1 MEEKIDKALKMVGMS
16 DYKNTAPI
24 NLSGGQKQRVALAGI
39 LALMPKIIILDEA
52 TSMLDPLARQEILSL
67 LRRLKNEYNL
77 SIISI
82 THDLKEIELADKIVV
97 LNDSQVVKQGTPA
110 EILKDKE
117 LAKAAITVKKL
128 HYTYPNST
136 NEALHNVSL
145 TIHEQEFVAIIGQT
159 GSGKSTLVSLID
171 GLIKPSSG
179 ELNVAG
185 LEINA
190 TTKAE
195 YLSKIHHQVGFV
207 FQFPEQQLFAETVA
221 EDIAFGPHN
230 LGWSAKRIEKA
241 VDEALKMVDLPL
253 ELKSHSPF
261 ALSGGQMRR
270 VAIASVLAMDPKILI
285 LDEPTAGLDTQATN
299 ELNKK
304 RTTIIMVTH
313 QMEQVAY
320 YANHVIAMSNGQVVA
335 DTTPQQLFN
344 DAQRLKKLSL
354 TLPVSV
360 EVAQFLSKDGITLK
374 NTEPLTLDALADEIA
389 EAMRRK
395 ENE

>member
-1 MEEKIDKALKMVGMS
+1 M
-16 DYKNTAPI
+16 
-24 NLSGGQKQRVALAGI
+24 
-39 LALMPKIIILDEA
+39 
-52 TSMLDPLARQEILSL
+52 
-67 LRRLKNEYNL
+67 
-77 SIISI
+77 
-82 THDLKEIELADKIVV
+82 
-97 LNDSQVVKQGTPA
+97 
-110 EILKDKE
+110 
-117 LAKAAITVKKL
+117 AKAAITVKKL

-145 TIHEQEFVAIIGQT
+145 TIKEQEFVAIIGQT

-190 TTKAE
+190 TTKTE

-221 EDIAFGPHN
+221 EDN
-230 LGWSAKRIEKA
+230 LGWPAKKIEKA

-270 VAIASVLAMDPKILI
+270 VAIAGVLAMDPQILI

-299 ELNKK
+299 DLLKLIKDLNEKG
-304 RTTIIMVTH
+304 TTIIMVTH

-335 DTTPQQLFN
+335 DTTPQQLFR

-374 NTEPLTLDALADEIA
+374 NTEPLTLDVLADEIA

-395 ENE
+395 RK

>member
-1 MEEKIDKALKMVGMS
+1 M
-16 DYKNTAPI
+16 
-24 NLSGGQKQRVALAGI
+24 
-39 LALMPKIIILDEA
+39 
-52 TSMLDPLARQEILSL
+52 
-67 LRRLKNEYNL
+67 
-77 SIISI
+77 
-82 THDLKEIELADKIVV
+82 
-97 LNDSQVVKQGTPA
+97 
-110 EILKDKE
+110 
-117 LAKAAITVKKL
+117 AKAAITVKKL

-145 TIHEQEFVAIIGQT
+145 TIKEQEFVAIIGQT

-230 LGWSAKRIEKA
+230 LGWPAKKIEKA
-241 VDEALKMVDLPL
+241 VDEVLKMVDLPL

-270 VAIASVLAMDPKILI
+270 VAIAGVLAMDPQILI

-299 ELNKK
+299 DLLKLIKELNKK
-304 RTTIIMVTH
+304 GTTIIMVTH

>member
-1 MEEKIDKALKMVGMS
+1 M
-16 DYKNTAPI
+16 
-24 NLSGGQKQRVALAGI
+24 
-39 LALMPKIIILDEA
+39 
-52 TSMLDPLARQEILSL
+52 
-67 LRRLKNEYNL
+67 
-77 SIISI
+77 
-82 THDLKEIELADKIVV
+82 
-97 LNDSQVVKQGTPA
+97 
-110 EILKDKE
+110 
-117 LAKAAITVKKL
+117 AKAAITVKKL

-145 TIHEQEFVAIIGQT
+145 TIKEQEFVAIIGQT

-179 ELNVAG
+179 ELNVVAG

-190 TTKAE
+190 TTKTE

-230 LGWSAKRIEKA
+230 LGWPAKKIEKA

-261 ALSGGQMRR
+261 ALPGGQMRR
-270 VAIASVLAMDPKILI
+270 VAIAGVLAMDPQILI

-299 ELNKK
+299 DLLKLIKDLNEKG
-304 RTTIIMVTH
+304 TTIIMVTH

-335 DTTPQQLFN
+335 DTTPQQLFR

-374 NTEPLTLDALADEIA
+374 NTEPLTLDVLADEIA

-395 ENE
+395 RK

>member
-1 MEEKIDKALKMVGMS
+1 M
-16 DYKNTAPI
+16 
-24 NLSGGQKQRVALAGI
+24 
-39 LALMPKIIILDEA
+39 
-52 TSMLDPLARQEILSL
+52 
-67 LRRLKNEYNL
+67 
-77 SIISI
+77 
-82 THDLKEIELADKIVV
+82 
-97 LNDSQVVKQGTPA
+97 
-110 EILKDKE
+110 
-117 LAKAAITVKKL
+117 AKAAITVKKL

-145 TIHEQEFVAIIGQT
+145 TIKEQEFVAIIGQT

-179 ELNVAG
+179 ELNVVG
-185 LEINA
+185 LKINA
-190 TTKAE
+190 TTKSE

-230 LGWSAKRIEKA
+230 LGWSAKRIEEA

-253 ELKSHSPF
+253 ELKSQSPF

-270 VAIASVLAMDPKILI
+270 VAIAGVLAMDPQILI

-299 ELNKK
+299 DLLRLIKDLNEKG
-304 RTTIIMVTH
+304 TTIIMVTH

-320 YANHVIAMSNGQVVA
+320 YANHVIAMSNGQIVA
-335 DTTPQQLFN
+335 DTTPQQLFSN
-344 DAQRLKKLSL
+344 VQRLNELSL

-360 EVAQFLSKDGITLK
+360 EVAQFLSKNGVTLK
-374 NTEPLTLDALADEIA
+374 NTEPLTLDVLADEIA

>member
-1 MEEKIDKALKMVGMS
+1 M
-16 DYKNTAPI
+16 
-24 NLSGGQKQRVALAGI
+24 
-39 LALMPKIIILDEA
+39 
-52 TSMLDPLARQEILSL
+52 
-67 LRRLKNEYNL
+67 
-77 SIISI
+77 
-82 THDLKEIELADKIVV
+82 
-97 LNDSQVVKQGTPA
+97 
-110 EILKDKE
+110 
-117 LAKAAITVKKL
+117 AKAAITVKKL

-171 GLIKPSSG
+171 GLIKPNSG

-195 YLSKIHHQVGFV
+195 YFSKIHHQVGFV

-221 EDIAFGPHN
+221 EDISFGPHN
-230 LGWSAKRIEKA
+230 LGWSAKGIEKA

-270 VAIASVLAMDPKILI
+270 VAIAGVLAMNPKILI

-299 ELNKK
+299 DLLKLIKDLNEKG
-304 RTTIIMVTH
+304 TTIIMVTH

-320 YANHVIAMSNGQVVA
+320 YANHVIADRKSVV
-335 DTTPQQLFN
+335 
-344 DAQRLKKLSL
+344 
-354 TLPVSV
+354 
-360 EVAQFLSKDGITLK
+360 
-374 NTEPLTLDALADEIA
+374 
-389 EAMRRK
+389 
-395 ENE
+395 

>member
-1 MEEKIDKALKMVGMS
+1 M
-16 DYKNTAPI
+16 
-24 NLSGGQKQRVALAGI
+24 
-39 LALMPKIIILDEA
+39 
-52 TSMLDPLARQEILSL
+52 
-67 LRRLKNEYNL
+67 
-77 SIISI
+77 
-82 THDLKEIELADKIVV
+82 
-97 LNDSQVVKQGTPA
+97 
-110 EILKDKE
+110 
-117 LAKAAITVKKL
+117 AKAAITVKKL

-136 NEALHNVSL
+136 NEALYNVSL

-207 FQFPEQQLFAETVA
+207 IQFPEQQLFAE
-221 EDIAFGPHN
+221 
-230 LGWSAKRIEKA
+230 RIEKA

-270 VAIASVLAMDPKILI
+270 VAIAGVLAMDPKILI

-299 ELNKK
+299 DLLKLIKELNKK
-304 RTTIIMVTH
+304 GTTIIMVTH

-335 DTTPQQLFN
+335 DTTPQQLFS

-374 NTEPLTLDALADEIA
+374 NAEPLTLDALADEIA

>member
-1 MEEKIDKALKMVGMS
+1 M
-16 DYKNTAPI
+16 
-24 NLSGGQKQRVALAGI
+24 
-39 LALMPKIIILDEA
+39 
-52 TSMLDPLARQEILSL
+52 
-67 LRRLKNEYNL
+67 
-77 SIISI
+77 
-82 THDLKEIELADKIVV
+82 
-97 LNDSQVVKQGTPA
+97 
-110 EILKDKE
+110 
-117 LAKAAITVKKL
+117 AKAAITVKKL

-145 TIHEQEFVAIIGQT
+145 TIKEQEFVAIIGQT

-230 LGWSAKRIEKA
+230 LGWSAKKIEKA

-253 ELKSHSPF
+253 ELKAHSPF

-270 VAIASVLAMDPKILI
+270 VAIAGVLAMDPQILI

-299 ELNKK
+299 DLLKLIKDFNEKG
-304 RTTIIMVTH
+304 TTIIMVTH

-335 DTTPQQLFN
+335 DTTPQQLFR

-374 NTEPLTLDALADEIA
+374 NTEPLTLDVLADEIA

>member
-1 MEEKIDKALKMVGMS
+1 M
-16 DYKNTAPI
+16 
-24 NLSGGQKQRVALAGI
+24 
-39 LALMPKIIILDEA
+39 
-52 TSMLDPLARQEILSL
+52 
-67 LRRLKNEYNL
+67 
-77 SIISI
+77 
-82 THDLKEIELADKIVV
+82 
-97 LNDSQVVKQGTPA
+97 
-110 EILKDKE
+110 
-117 LAKAAITVKKL
+117 AKAAITVKKL

-261 ALSGGQMRR
+261 AR
-270 VAIASVLAMDPKILI
+270 VLAMDPKILI

-299 ELNKK
+299 DLLKLIKELNMKG
-304 RTTIIMVTH
+304 TTIIMVTH

-374 NTEPLTLDALADEIA
+374 NTEPLTLDALAYEIA

>member
-1 MEEKIDKALKMVGMS
+1 M
-16 DYKNTAPI
+16 
-24 NLSGGQKQRVALAGI
+24 
-39 LALMPKIIILDEA
+39 
-52 TSMLDPLARQEILSL
+52 
-67 LRRLKNEYNL
+67 
-77 SIISI
+77 
-82 THDLKEIELADKIVV
+82 
-97 LNDSQVVKQGTPA
+97 
-110 EILKDKE
+110 
-117 LAKAAITVKKL
+117 AKAAITVKKL

-190 TTKAE
+190 MTKAE

-270 VAIASVLAMDPKILI
+270 VAIAGVLAMDPKILI

-299 ELNKK
+299 DLLKLNMKG
-304 RTTIIMVTH
+304 TTIIMVTH

-320 YANHVIAMSNGQVVA
+320 YANHVIVMSNGQVVA
-335 DTTPQQLFN
+335 DTTPQQLFS

-360 EVAQFLSKDGITLK
+360 EVAQFLSKNGITLK

>member
-1 MEEKIDKALKMVGMS
+1 M
-16 DYKNTAPI
+16 
-24 NLSGGQKQRVALAGI
+24 
-39 LALMPKIIILDEA
+39 
-52 TSMLDPLARQEILSL
+52 
-67 LRRLKNEYNL
+67 
-77 SIISI
+77 
-82 THDLKEIELADKIVV
+82 
-97 LNDSQVVKQGTPA
+97 
-110 EILKDKE
+110 
-117 LAKAAITVKKL
+117 AKAAITVKKL

-145 TIHEQEFVAIIGQT
+145 TIKEQEFVAIIGQT

-230 LGWSAKRIEKA
+230 LGWSAKKIEKA

-270 VAIASVLAMDPKILI
+270 VAIAGVLAMDPQILI
-285 LDEPTAGLDTQATN
+285 LDEPTAGLDTQA
-299 ELNKK
+299 
-304 RTTIIMVTH
+304 TH

-335 DTTPQQLFN
+335 DTTPQQLFS

-360 EVAQFLSKDGITLK
+360 EVAQFLSKNGITLK

>member
-1 MEEKIDKALKMVGMS
+1 M
-16 DYKNTAPI
+16 
-24 NLSGGQKQRVALAGI
+24 
-39 LALMPKIIILDEA
+39 
-52 TSMLDPLARQEILSL
+52 
-67 LRRLKNEYNL
+67 
-77 SIISI
+77 
-82 THDLKEIELADKIVV
+82 
-97 LNDSQVVKQGTPA
+97 
-110 EILKDKE
+110 
-117 LAKAAITVKKL
+117 AKAAITVKKL

-145 TIHEQEFVAIIGQT
+145 TIKEQEFVAIIGQT

-190 TTKAE
+190 TTKTE

-230 LGWSAKRIEKA
+230 LGWPAKKIEKA

-253 ELKSHSPF
+253 ELKSHSSF

-270 VAIASVLAMDPKILI
+270 VAIAGVLAMDPQILI

-299 ELNKK
+299 DLLKLIKDLNEKG
-304 RTTIIMVTH
+304 TTIIMVTH

-335 DTTPQQLFN
+335 DTTPQQLFR

-374 NTEPLTLDALADEIA
+374 NTEPLTLDVLADEIA

-395 ENE
+395 RK

>member
-1 MEEKIDKALKMVGMS
+1 M
-16 DYKNTAPI
+16 
-24 NLSGGQKQRVALAGI
+24 
-39 LALMPKIIILDEA
+39 
-52 TSMLDPLARQEILSL
+52 
-67 LRRLKNEYNL
+67 
-77 SIISI
+77 
-82 THDLKEIELADKIVV
+82 
-97 LNDSQVVKQGTPA
+97 A
-110 EILKDKE
+110 E
-117 LAKAAITVKKL
+117 AAITVKNL

-136 NEALHNVSL
+136 HETLKNVSL
-145 TIHEQEFVAIIGQT
+145 TIKKQEFVAVIGQT

-190 TTKAE
+190 MTKAE
-195 YLSKIHHQVGFV
+195 NLNRIHHQVGFV

-230 LGWSAKRIEKA
+230 LGWSTRRIEKA
-241 VDEALKMVDLPL
+241 VDEALKMVNLPL

-270 VAIASVLAMDPKILI
+270 VAIAGVLAMNPQILI
-285 LDEPTAGLDTQATN
+285 LDEPTAGLDTQATDDLLKLIKDLN
-299 ELNKK
+299 EKG
-304 RTTIIMVTH
+304 TTIIMVTH

-320 YANHVIAMSNGQVVA
+320 YANHVLAMSNGQIVA
-335 DTTPQQLFN
+335 DTTPQQLFS
-344 DAQRLKKLSL
+344 DVQQLKKLSL

-360 EVAQFLSKDGITLK
+360 EVAQFLSKNGITLK
-374 NTEPLTLDALADEIA
+374 NTEPLTLDVLADEIA
-389 EAMRRK
+389 EAMGRR

>member
-1 MEEKIDKALKMVGMS
+1 M
-16 DYKNTAPI
+16 
-24 NLSGGQKQRVALAGI
+24 
-39 LALMPKIIILDEA
+39 
-52 TSMLDPLARQEILSL
+52 
-67 LRRLKNEYNL
+67 
-77 SIISI
+77 
-82 THDLKEIELADKIVV
+82 
-97 LNDSQVVKQGTPA
+97 
-110 EILKDKE
+110 
-117 LAKAAITVKKL
+117 AKAAITVKKL

-190 TTKAE
+190 MTKAE

-253 ELKSHSPF
+253 ELKSYSPF

-270 VAIASVLAMDPKILI
+270 VAIAGVLAMDPKILI

-299 ELNKK
+299 DLLKLIKELNMKG
-304 RTTIIMVTH
+304 TTIIMVTH

-320 YANHVIAMSNGQVVA
+320 YANHVIVMSNGQVVA
-335 DTTPQQLFN
+335 DTTPQQLFS

-360 EVAQFLSKDGITLK
+360 EVAQFLSKNGITLK

>member
-1 MEEKIDKALKMVGMS
+1 M
-16 DYKNTAPI
+16 
-24 NLSGGQKQRVALAGI
+24 
-39 LALMPKIIILDEA
+39 
-52 TSMLDPLARQEILSL
+52 
-67 LRRLKNEYNL
+67 
-77 SIISI
+77 
-82 THDLKEIELADKIVV
+82 
-97 LNDSQVVKQGTPA
+97 
-110 EILKDKE
+110 
-117 LAKAAITVKKL
+117 AKAAITVKKL

-190 TTKAE
+190 MTKAE

-207 FQFPEQQLFAETVA
+207 FQFPEQQLFAET
-221 EDIAFGPHN
+221 IAFGPHN

-270 VAIASVLAMDPKILI
+270 VAIAGVLAMDPKILI
-285 LDEPTAGLDTQATN
+285 LDEPCHGLDEQYR
-299 ELNKK
+299 KK
-304 RTTIIMVTH
+304 ILQLMEEIAQGGTTTLLHVTH
-313 QMEQVAY
+313 
-320 YANHVIAMSNGQVVA
+320 
-335 DTTPQQLFN
+335 
-344 DAQRLKKLSL
+344 DASEVLSCEKHILELHPGEDPMYQIILK
-354 TLPVSV
+354 
-360 EVAQFLSKDGITLK
+360 
-374 NTEPLTLDALADEIA
+374 
-389 EAMRRK
+389 
-395 ENE
+395 